1 MKKPILVIMA
11 AGMGSRY
18 GGLKQID
25 PVDEYGNIIMD
36 YSIFDAK
43 AAGFEEVVFVIK
55 KENYEDFKEAIG
67 DRISKNIKVH
77 YAFQELTDLPAGYS
91 LPAGRIKPFGT
102 GHAVLAARKVVAGPF
117 AVINAD
123 DFYGSE
129 AFKLLYNFLT
139 TNEDTSKYQYC
150 MVGYQL
156 KNTVTET
163 GYVSRG
169 VCSVNEKGELTDITE
184 RTRIEKREDEIAYTL
199 DEGKTYT
206 TLSPDTMVSMNFWGF
221 SESMMAELEKRF
233 PPFLEEGFQTN
244 PLKCEYYLPQ
254 VASELLKEG
263 KAKITVLSCVDKW
276 YGVTYQEDK
285 EMVVEAIKEMKTR
298 GIYKESLW

>member
-1 MKKPILVIMA
+1 MA

-25 PVDEYGNIIMD
+25 PVDKYGNIIMD

-55 KENYEDFKEAIG
+55 KENYSDFKEAIG
-67 DRISKNIKVH
+67 NRIEKNIKVH
-77 YAFQELTDLPAGYS
+77 YAFQELSDLPKGYT
-91 LPAGRIKPFGT
+91 LPKGRTKPFGT
-102 GHAVLAARKVVAGPF
+102 GHAVLAAREFVKGPF

-129 AFKLLYNFLT
+129 AFKLLYNFLI
-139 TNEDTSKYQYC
+139 TNSDDEKFKYC

-156 KNTVTET
+156 ENTVTET

-169 VCSVNEKGELTDITE
+169 VCTVNEKGELTDITE
-184 RTRIEKREDEIAYTL
+184 RTHIEKRAEGIAYTL
-199 DEGKTYT
+199 DEGKSYT
-206 TLSPDTMVSMNFWGF
+206 FLSPDTMVSMNFWGF
-221 SESMMAELEKRF
+221 TESMMDELEKRF
-233 PPFLEEGFQTN
+233 PLFLEEGFKTN

-254 VASELLKEG
+254 VAGSLLTED

-276 YGVTYQEDK
+276 YGITYQEDK
-285 EMVVEAIKEMKTR
+285 EMVVDAIKDMKIQ